1 MKPQS
6 RRPVSSG
13 RKVRYYIEYLVFRG
27 IEMAIRLMPEIF
39 LVGIARFF
47 AFLGFKVLRYR
58 RAVSL
63 GNLAAAFPEKSAAE
77 RYRLAYRSYRHFAML
92 MLEFMKLTGW
102 SLEKLERRL
111 ELDIPPEVQEW
122 LDRRGQEGAIVVSG
136 HFGNWEVGAALL
148 AAGYFNGLAGIIKQQ
163 RNFYLDQYFIEM
175 RRRWG
180 MELIYARGAIAAC
193 LQALQ
198 RNRLVGLLCD
208 QDGGKKG
215 VFVPFFGQM
224 SSTPAGAALLHLKSG
239 APLFFAYSIRKGNFR
254 YKGVI
259 RPVIYKGAYEVN
271 DENIREVTA
280 IFTAMLEAHVR
291 RHPEQYLWTH
301 RRWKTRPENP
311 GGTSP
316 NDNGTQ
322 ISQI

>member
-102 SLEKLERRL
+102 SL
-111 ELDIPPEVQEW
+111 
-122 LDRRGQEGAIVVSG
+122 
-136 HFGNWEVGAALL
+136 
-148 AAGYFNGLAGIIKQQ
+148 
-163 RNFYLDQYFIEM
+163 
-175 RRRWG
+175 
-180 MELIYARGAIAAC
+180 
-193 LQALQ
+193 
-198 RNRLVGLLCD
+198 
-208 QDGGKKG
+208 
-215 VFVPFFGQM
+215 
-224 SSTPAGAALLHLKSG
+224 
-239 APLFFAYSIRKGNFR
+239 
-254 YKGVI
+254 
-259 RPVIYKGAYEVN
+259 
-271 DENIREVTA
+271 
-280 IFTAMLEAHVR
+280 
-291 RHPEQYLWTH
+291 
-301 RRWKTRPENP
+301 
-311 GGTSP
+311 
-316 NDNGTQ
+316 
-322 ISQI
+322 

>member
-136 HFGNWEVGAALL
+136 HFGNWEV
-148 AAGYFNGLAGIIKQQ
+148 
-163 RNFYLDQYFIEM
+163 
-175 RRRWG
+175 
-180 MELIYARGAIAAC
+180 
-193 LQALQ
+193 
-198 RNRLVGLLCD
+198 
-208 QDGGKKG
+208 
-215 VFVPFFGQM
+215 
-224 SSTPAGAALLHLKSG
+224 
-239 APLFFAYSIRKGNFR
+239 
-254 YKGVI
+254 
-259 RPVIYKGAYEVN
+259 
-271 DENIREVTA
+271 
-280 IFTAMLEAHVR
+280 
-291 RHPEQYLWTH
+291 
-301 RRWKTRPENP
+301 
-311 GGTSP
+311 
-316 NDNGTQ
+316 
-322 ISQI
+322 